1 MKQLKNVAI
10 AGKDFTVTDEA
21 YLELESWLERFRSR
35 LSPASSAPEVM
46 EEIEARVA
54 ELFAEAST
62 AYNYVVDIELV
73 RKVIG
78 QLGMPDGS
86 DPGLDGKDVPEAPV
100 AHRFYRDPDGKKIGG
115 VCSGL
120 AVYFNIDVT
129 LVRILAIVL
138 MFFGSSGLWLYLI
151 LWLLAPMAVTPLQK
165 CELRGIKPTAENLRK
180 FSRTK

>member
-1 MKQLKNVAI
+1 MKQVKNVAI
-10 AGKDFTVTDEA
+10 AGKDFTITDEA
-21 YLELESWLERFRSR
+21 YLELESWLDRFRSKVI
-35 LSPASSAPEVM
+35 PASSAPEVM

-62 AYNYVVDIELV
+62 AYNYVVDTDLV

-86 DPGLDGKDVPEAPV
+86 DPGLDGQGVPEDPV
-100 AHRFYRDPDGKKIGG
+100 THRFYRDPDGKKIGG

-138 MFFGSSGLWLYLI
+138 LCCGGSGFWLYVI

-180 FSRTK
+180 FSKTK